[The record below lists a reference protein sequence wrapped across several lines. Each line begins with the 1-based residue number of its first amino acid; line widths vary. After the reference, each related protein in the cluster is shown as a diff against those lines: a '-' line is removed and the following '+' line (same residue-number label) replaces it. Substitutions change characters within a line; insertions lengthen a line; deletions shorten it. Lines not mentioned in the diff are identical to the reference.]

1 MRVNTQSNAGSY
13 YETADFALD
22 NNDKRLVK
30 RGRSLHQFLQWNIFL
45 LTHIHTIMI
54 CFNDKNTICTTDWNV
69 IDSMIGTLENSVTHL
84 PKSRLTNTIICE
96 WLRCRVQ
103 LWFQFIFVR
112 CYKWHEN
119 LKVRTDFTRASI
131 LLYIV

>member
-1 MRVNTQSNAGSY
+1 MNEVIYRKGTKGIVKNMRVNTQSNAGSY

-30 RGRSLHQFLQWNIFL
+30 RGRSLHQFSQSNIFL

-69 IDSMIGTLENSVTHL
+69 IDSMIGTLEN
-84 PKSRLTNTIICE
+84 
-96 WLRCRVQ
+96 CR
-103 LWFQFIFVR
+103 
-112 CYKWHEN
+112 YPSTKESSNEHDN
-119 LKVRTDFTRASI
+119 M
-131 LLYIV
+131 